1 MLDKEIVA
9 AKMNVVD
16 EDSMDSISYI
26 FPDNVTPFVNQVA
39 GHEFTKAKPTIGI
52 NLVTR
57 SVPSLLVLR
66 NDVADGESIPRNFI
80 FKALL

>member
-1 MLDKEIVA
+1 MLDKESKI
-9 AKMNVVD
+9 MNVMD

-52 NLVTR
+52 FSDKVLCSLIEN
-57 SVPSLLVLR
+57 SV
-66 NDVADGESIPRNFI
+66 
-80 FKALL
+80 